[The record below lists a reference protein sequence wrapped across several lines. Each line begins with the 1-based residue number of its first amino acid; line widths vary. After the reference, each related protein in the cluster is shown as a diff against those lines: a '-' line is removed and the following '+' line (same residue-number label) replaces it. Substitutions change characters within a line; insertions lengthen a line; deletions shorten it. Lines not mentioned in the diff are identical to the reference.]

1 MAKKKDTT
9 GNSDSKIATADKSL
23 ASIEELLAECTGV
36 NECEVARQ
44 CVERARKWLAQ
55 ALKKPAKE

>member
-1 MAKKKDTT
+1 MAKKKETT

-44 CVERARKWLAQ
+44 CVERARKWA
-55 ALKKPAKE
+55 